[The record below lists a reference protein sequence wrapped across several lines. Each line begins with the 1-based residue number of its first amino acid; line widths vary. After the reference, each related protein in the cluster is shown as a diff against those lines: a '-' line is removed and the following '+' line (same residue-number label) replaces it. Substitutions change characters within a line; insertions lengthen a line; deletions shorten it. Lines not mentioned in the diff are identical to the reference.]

1 MEPSQIELKTL
12 RSKSPMK
19 YPAPFTN
26 FVMRLWI
33 IFLACQWCTLQSL
46 ALPDAPGLYAV
57 FHTSHGSFTTELHFQ
72 KAPRTVA
79 NFLALSEGSKPWLD
93 LVDGKIRNDRF
104 FDGLTFHRIS
114 PGFVIQGGSR
124 NGLGTDGPGYAFRDE
139 FHPDL
144 KHDAPGIL
152 SMANS
157 GPNSNGSQFFI
168 TLAATPF
175 LDGVH
180 SVFGKVVEG
189 MQVVDALGKL
199 PVVINPNTGRG
210 DQPQEA
216 PIIESIQWL
225 RIGNDAEGF
234 DPEHV
239 MPPLPSIEAISSQ
252 IAYDPQEGAKVTW
265 DPLPGSREYFFAST
279 DLVHWSSIL
288 LPPQGVVSLRT
299 LMTSYPRMLIKLIRA
314 TPDASPVP

>member
-1 MEPSQIELKTL
+1 MDHFPGLSLVH
-12 RSKSPMK
+12 
-19 YPAPFTN
+19 APISGFTG
-26 FVMRLWI
+26 
-33 IFLACQWCTLQSL
+33 CTR
-46 ALPDAPGLYAV
+46 LYAV

-124 NGLGTDGPGYAFRDE
+124 NGLGTDGPGYAFGDE

-157 GPNSNGSQFFI
+157 GPDSNGSQFFI

-189 MQVVDALGKL
+189 MKVVDALGKL

-265 DPLPGSREYFFAST
+265 DPLPGSREYF
-279 DLVHWSSIL
+279 L
-288 LPPQGVVSLRT
+288 LQPTWCTGVPSFCHLRGGFPSDIDDFLSKDVDQTHQSNSRCIARSLIT
-299 LMTSYPRMLIKLIRA
+299 
-314 TPDASPVP
+314 ASPEKG